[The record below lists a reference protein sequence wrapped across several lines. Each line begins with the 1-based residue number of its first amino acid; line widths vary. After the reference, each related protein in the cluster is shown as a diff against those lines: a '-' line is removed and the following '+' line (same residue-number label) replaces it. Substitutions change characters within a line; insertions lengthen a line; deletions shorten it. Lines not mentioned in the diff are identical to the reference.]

1 MRQCRQ
7 IYRRGAVYYFRA
19 AARWSDGA
27 TYRVAL
33 SLLTRRLAVARKR
46 AIRLADFAETLRHS
60 LERDPGRPPLT
71 RAERNAHFRRLLHAE
86 RDRIEALHM
95 AVVEQVPG
103 SADQVTSVFDELE
116 RLSRALVCGG
126 LPSDGA
132 GSRLESASV
141 NVTDRCLALWDAEVT
156 AELRAQ
162 NLANTAALRR
172 AMLKLIHEARVTAIA
187 EFRACLADPAAGY
200 AHGASD
206 GAAGDS
212 GGADRAVPSSL
223 ATDGG
228 NAARSRAPTG
238 WGWPGR
244 HEGRTSLLHSA
255 RATDRG
261 GDKWAGVTVTEAA
274 QRYIASVPRA
284 GGSGSARLKRA
295 RKAWDEKTR
304 RQFESAAMLLG
315 KAFPGPIAKLQQVD
329 LDRFAGLLD
338 RLPAHRHHKCARHR
352 TMSLEAIA
360 DEAAELVRAGKLP
373 EDQIGLMPPSTNRHF
388 RFLRALCSWV
398 RKRTDMA
405 ELNWDNY
412 IFADDRDSRDQR
424 MAFTPEQGR
433 ALFALP
439 LWTGCESALRRDK
452 PGPHVFDDAAY
463 WVPLLCW
470 YTGARREEM
479 AKLMTEDV
487 QLEEDIHY
495 LSISVTPSGRI
506 KNARSKRLIPVGRE
520 LLRLGFLDYVKAIRR
535 EGHAVLFPDLLP
547 GTSRQRMGD
556 VYYKRYWRSIATHL
570 PFLEPGQ
577 ALHAFRHMVS
587 TELKNAEVFV
597 EKRNDLLGHASRNP
611 MAERYS
617 KATRLRKLAPMVN
630 RIPIVTAHLSL
641 RPVQLCTRYWP
652 QTLPQ
657 QGCERSR
664 ADAARPREPAL
675 ARGKS
680 VSRRDHTSARSSRH
694 RTRRT
699 ASQSGVR

>member
-1 MRQCRQ
+1 M
-7 IYRRGAVYYFRA
+7 
-19 AARWSDGA
+19 
-27 TYRVAL
+27 
-33 SLLTRRLAVARKR
+33 ARKR

-95 AVVEQVPG
+95 AVVKQVPG
-103 SADQVTSVFDELE
+103 SADQVTGVFDELE

-126 LPSDGA
+126 LPSDA
-132 GSRLESASV
+132 SGSRIESANLS
-141 NVTDRCLALWDAEVT
+141 VTDRCLALWEAEVT

-162 NLANTAALRR
+162 NLENTDALRR

-187 EFRACLADPAAGY
+187 EFRACLADPAAGFT
-200 AHGASD
+200 HGAFDGAASDSD
-206 GAAGDS
+206 GADLA
-212 GGADRAVPSSL
+212 APSAL
-223 ATDGG
+223 ATNGG

-238 WGWPGR
+238 RGWPGR
-244 HEGRTSLLHSA
+244 HKDRTGLRSGA
-255 RATDRG
+255 RATIRG
-261 GDKWAGVTVTEAA
+261 GDKWASVTIMEAA
-274 QRYIASVPRA
+274 KRYIASVPRA
-284 GGSGSARLKRA
+284 GGRGSAKLKRA

-315 KAFPGPIAKLQQVD
+315 KAFPGPIAQLQQAD

-338 RLPAHRHHKCARHR
+338 RLPAHRHHKCERHL

-360 DEAAELVRAGKLP
+360 DEAAELLRAGKLT
-373 EDQIGLMPPSTNRHF
+373 EEQIGLMPPTTNRHF
-388 RFLRALCSWV
+388 RFLRTLCSWV

-424 MAFTPEQGR
+424 VAFTPDQGR

-439 LWTGCESALRRDK
+439 LWTGCESAVRRDR

-487 QLEEDIHY
+487 QVEEGIHY

-506 KNARSKRLIPVGRE
+506 KNARSKRLIPLGRE
-520 LLRLGFLDYVKAIRR
+520 LLRLGFLQFVNAIRR

-556 VYYKRYWRSIATHL
+556 VYYKRYWRSVAGHL
-570 PFLEPGQ
+570 PFLQPGQ

-587 TELKNAEVFV
+587 TELKDAEVFV
-597 EKRNDLLGHASRNP
+597 EKRNDLLGHSSSNP

-630 RIPIVTAHLSL
+630 RIPIVTAHLSS
-641 RPVQLCTRYWP
+641 RPVHLCRKYWP
-652 QTLPQ
+652 QTLPE
-657 QGCERSR
+657 QGYKPRR
-664 ADAARPREPAL
+664 ADAARPREPDF
-675 ARGKS
+675 AREKS
-680 VSRRDHTSARSSRH
+680 VSRGDPTGARSNQP
-694 RTRRT
+694 RTRRK
-699 ASQSGVR
+699 ASQIGDR